1 MSERF
6 TQTLRAA
13 SEPGWSDAV
22 GHRFVTELFADLPR
36 ISLESRFLQR
46 GVFRELTS
54 GGESL
59 RRRIKAEQ
67 QGPL

>member
-1 MSERF
+1 
-6 TQTLRAA
+6 
-13 SEPGWSDAV
+13 V
-22 GHRFVTELFADLPR
+22 GHRFVAELFADLPR